1 MSTSHGP
8 SIGIVG
14 TGENA
19 RDHAAAC
26 RMLSADLVAI
36 CDVSAEALERFG
48 NEFDCANRYQ
58 SLESLLDAHHLDV
71 LIISTWG
78 PHHAPLALQAMDSGR
93 CRVVLVEKPMA
104 MNADEARAM
113 VTRSRETGT
122 MLVEGFKW
130 RYDPQ
135 HQTAFDLLAASR
147 IGPVRSVHAA
157 FSAPLAS
164 VMGEDNWRF
173 DPTRGGGSLYD
184 TASYLVHFA
193 RAAMGDE
200 PLAVMATTGDFGDS
214 GAELSAAMILE
225 FTNGRVAL
233 LQSSYAQAYH
243 QAVTVIGTEG
253 FLRYTTPF
261 DSRSSR
267 DAEFVTT
274 PPLAA
279 RIDIHGDDFRHQVL
293 EFPPCNQFQAQ
304 LRAILEALQTGEGVA
319 ASGAFAVGSAATL
332 DALRASIRSG
342 QKERIK
348 YELR

>member
-1 MSTSHGP
+1 MSTP
-8 SIGIVG
+8 TAPVIGIVG

-19 RDHAAAC
+19 RDHAVAC
-26 RMLSADLVAI
+26 RVIGAELVAI
-36 CDVSAEALERFG
+36 CDISADALDRFG
-48 NEFDCANRYQ
+48 DEFACTNRYQ
-58 SLESLLDAHHLDV
+58 SLDALLAQHEIDV
-71 LIISTWG
+71 LVISTWG

-104 MNADEARAM
+104 MNADESRAM
-113 VTRSRETGT
+113 VTRSRETDT

-135 HQTAFDLLAASR
+135 HHAAFELLAAGR
-147 IGPVRSVHAA
+147 IGAVRSVHAA

-164 VMGEDNWRF
+164 AMGEGNWRF
-173 DPTRGGGSLYD
+173 DPTRGGGSIYD

-200 PLAVMATTGDFGDS
+200 PRAVMATTADFGDS

-274 PPLAA
+274 PPLVA
-279 RIDIHGDDFRHQVL
+279 RIDIYGNDFTHETL
-293 EFPPCNQFQAQ
+293 EFPPCNQFEAQ
-304 LRAILEALQTGEGVA
+304 LRAILEALRTGDGVP
-319 ASGAFAVGSAATL
+319 ASGAFALGSAATL
-332 DALRASIRSG
+332 DAVCASILSG
-342 QKERIK
+342 RKERVQI
-348 YELR
+348 

>member
-1 MSTSHGP
+1 MSTATAP
-8 SIGIVG
+8 VIGIVG

-26 RMLSADLVAI
+26 RVLGAELVAI
-36 CDVSAEALERFG
+36 CDISAAALDRFG
-48 NEFDCANRYQ
+48 EEFACSNRYQ
-58 SLESLLDAHHLDV
+58 SLDELFAQHEIDV

-135 HQTAFDLLAASR
+135 HQAAFELLAAGR
-147 IGPVRSVHAA
+147 IGTVRSVHAA
-157 FSAPLAS
+157 FSAPLAR

-173 DPTRGGGSLYD
+173 DPTKGGGSLYD

-200 PLAVMATTGDFGDS
+200 PLAVMATTADSGDR

-267 DAEFVTT
+267 DAEFVTA

-279 RIDIHGDDFRHQVL
+279 RIDIHGDDFSHQVL
-293 EFPPCNQFQAQ
+293 EFPPCNQFEAQ
-304 LRAILEALQTGEGVA
+304 LRAVLGALQAGDGVA

-342 QKERIK
+342 RKERIQ
-348 YELR
+348 L